1 MILDN
6 YPFLNYI
13 PIGAFDGATE
23 VGPSFI
29 FLQKQEKEHDLQFVV
44 WLFNTLKV
52 LFSCLGLL
60 RKFSKK
66 GKELFFLPELV
77 IVVNLSITY
86 ACWLG

>member
-1 MILDN
+1 MALALDRKTVEGRRGGDLSLFKN
-6 YPFLNYI
+6 R
-13 PIGAFDGATE
+13 
-23 VGPSFI
+23 
-29 FLQKQEKEHDLQFVV
+29 KKEQDPQFVV

-77 IVVNLSITY
+77 IVVNLSIAY
-86 ACWLG
+86 ACCFG